1 MIKLVLLIAVLCIA
15 IIAGPMT
22 SESQGFVHIAAGNY
36 IIETS
41 LVSAVVITVIALAVL
56 CLVLGLV
63 KRFIHIP
70 RGAAR
75 WLRLRSRQKALTLQ
89 DNAYLAYEEGDYA
102 QTLNLLDKSG
112 AIEDLPLHALFV
124 GAKSA
129 FNYGEYDKCRAYLDQ
144 AAAINEDAKA
154 ASKIVRAKL
163 NLRINNSKAALEDL
177 SALRPNQ
184 RNKLIYRLY
193 LLCYQHENDVMKL
206 AEISSELVKHKLITE
221 DEAAAIETRSFD
233 LRLGKAQNA
242 AELQQ
247 LWKSLSKQIRKDPGA
262 IGLYAKRLIQ
272 TGDISTARTMSMSVL
287 KNGLDPEFLEAVS
300 QWDAC
305 IPDVLKYITNK
316 SDAISGGVNLPLL
329 KAKANLELREGLL
342 QEALDDYRAA
352 LEFSPTAEIYN
363 KIGQVLARQQNYA
376 EAADYFIKASSAKD
390 SEPNLSRILTKKQ

>member
-1 MIKLVLLIAVLCIA
+1 MIKLVLLIAVLCVA

-22 SESQGFVHIAAGNY
+22 AQSQGFVHIAAGNY

-41 LVSAVVITVIALAVL
+41 LVSATVITVITLAVL
-56 CLVLGLV
+56 YFVFSLI
-63 KRFIHIP
+63 KRFVHLP

-75 WLRLRSRQKALTLQ
+75 WLRLRSKKKALTLQ
-89 DNAYLAYEEGDYA
+89 DNAYLAYEEGDYEK
-102 QTLNLLDKSG
+102 TLSLLDKSG
-112 AIEDLPLHALFV
+112 DIEDLPLHALFV

-144 AAAINEDAKA
+144 AAAINDDAKA

-163 NLRINNSKAALEDL
+163 NLRINNSKAALDDL
-177 SALRPNQ
+177 QALRPTQ

-193 LLCYQHENDVMKL
+193 LLCYQHENDVTKL
-206 AEISSELVKHKLITE
+206 AEISSELVKHKLITQ
-221 DEAAAIETRSFD
+221 DEASAIEARSFD
-233 LRLGKAQNA
+233 LRLSKAQNA

-247 LWKSLSKQIRKDPGA
+247 LWKGLSKQTRKDPKA
-262 IGLYAKRLIQ
+262 IGLYAKRLIE
-272 TGDISTARTMSMSVL
+272 TGDIATARTMSMSVL

-342 QEALDDYRAA
+342 QEALDDYRSA
-352 LEFSPTAEIYN
+352 LEFAPTAEVYN

-376 EAADYFIKASSAKD
+376 EAADYFIKANNAKD
-390 SEPNLSRILTKKQ
+390 LEPNVNQVLSKS